1 MTTKDVAIDN
11 YFVLDDALLR
21 VTSLNT
27 TKVNTSINP
36 ANLTAI
42 TVNASA
48 LLAAGFI
55 ALDNVYRCPFAHYI
69 SISLS
74 RGDLEIGNNVRM
86 PLPSFHRIQNIVKSL
101 TGQSLV
107 IDEEALRDA
116 VLGADLASPVVTL
129 TSRTSSG
136 FVVGWAAVPNAV
148 GYQVSIDGGAT
159 YGETQEALTY
169 SKADATEGTEYEL
182 AVIAKVGEGSPY
194 RDSYPG
200 ELTVLTLVPLSAPV
214 LVVGDVSS
222 TSFSVSW
229 DAVTNADGYQVSVD
243 DGVTYGDVQE
253 GLVFTKSDAL
263 PSTAYTVK
271 VKAFASVVSDYEV
284 SPASTAEVI
293 TTLTPLSA
301 PVLTIGTVTATSF
314 GVSWLA
320 IENATGYKVSI
331 DGGVTFGDAQVG
343 LTFDKADA
351 VAATDYDVVVKAI
364 AAAES
369 IYEDSPNSSVAEITT
384 LAE

>member
-36 ANLTAI
+36 ADLKAI

-74 RGDLEIGNNVRM
+74 RGDLEIGNNVRI

-101 TGQSLV
+101 TGQPLV

-136 FVVGWAAVPNAV
+136 FVVGWAAVPNAI
-148 GYQVSIDGGAT
+148 GYQVSIDGGVT
-159 YGETQEALTY
+159 YGATQEALTY

-182 AVIAKVGEGSPY
+182 AVIAKVGEGSSY

-229 DAVTNADGYQVSVD
+229 DVVT
-243 DGVTYGDVQE
+243 
-253 GLVFTKSDAL
+253 
-263 PSTAYTVK
+263 
-271 VKAFASVVSDYEV
+271 
-284 SPASTAEVI
+284 
-293 TTLTPLSA
+293 
-301 PVLTIGTVTATSF
+301 
-314 GVSWLA
+314 
-320 IENATGYKVSI
+320 NATGYKISI